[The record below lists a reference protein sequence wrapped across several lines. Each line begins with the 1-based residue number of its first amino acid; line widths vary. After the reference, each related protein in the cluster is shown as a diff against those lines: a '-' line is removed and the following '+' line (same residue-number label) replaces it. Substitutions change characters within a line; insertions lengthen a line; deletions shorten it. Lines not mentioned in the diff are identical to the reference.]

1 MNNLSQLKLE
11 HWLCGTF
18 VFIFCHFRRCGTVLV
33 GSTILLAFWKRMH
46 YFIGKLEDKDPFNWL
61 LEREGTIL
69 RIDFVLN
76 NSSCWLDF
84 HLMDNANLEG

>member
-1 MNNLSQLKLE
+1 MGHL
-11 HWLCGTF
+11 F
-18 VFIFCHFRRCGTVLV
+18 FICPFRRGGTVLV
-33 GSTILLAFWKRMH
+33 DNLEATILLAFWKRMH
-46 YFIGKLEDKDPFNWL
+46 HFIGMLEDEHPFNWL

-84 HLMDNANLEG
+84 HLMDNAIFGGLPT